1 VSLDRLDQVA
11 DTGIMSETVQRY
23 REESMQLN
31 EAIDT
36 LKQIG
41 KRENYMQQPKFAE
54 IILRPWLTDCGYI
67 NLEDVVK
74 RLSELGVDANSL
86 FEHYGHQ
93 MPDAKPAQY
102 DETALARVIRNS
114 YRNYSGMRKLNKT
127 DYIKVNPDSDGDLN
141 IGNLI
146 TEFVRIRSEY
156 DAWHEIKTLLRVGKL
171 EISVIENP
179 SPPMRKKLGLE
190 D

>member
-11 DTGIMSETVQRY
+11 DNGIMNETIQRY
-23 REESMQLN
+23 REESAQLYA
-31 EAIDT
+31 AIDT

-41 KRENYMQQPKFAE
+41 KRENYIKAPKFAE

-74 RLSELGVDANSL
+74 RLTELGVDANTI

-93 MPDAKPAQY
+93 LSDARPAQY
-102 DETALARVIRNS
+102 DETTLARVIRNS
-114 YRNYSGMRKLNKT
+114 YRNYNGMRKLNKT
-127 DYIKVNPDSDGDLN
+127 DYIKVNPDGDGDLSISN
-141 IGNLI
+141 VLS
-146 TEFVRIRSEY
+146 ELARIRAEY
-156 DAWHEIKTLLRVGKL
+156 DAWHEIKTLLRVGKV